1 MGMNFQELVNGFSGP
16 TCIVSVK
23 KTDDGSYE
31 DIRIVAGNKQY
42 LSAVEGMFGE
52 AEGQVFV
59 PDSPYENYIP
69 KDIGFEDHT
78 GNLRSSIGFKLF
90 VDGEPVMENYRKVLN
105 GNEGIAKG
113 KALADEVGQR
123 CEQDQIMLVV
133 TAGMEYAIYV
143 ESRGRDVI
151 ASAEGLCYE
160 NLPQL
165 RTRIEEMVRNAV
177 RRQ

>member
-1 MGMNFQELVNGFSGP
+1 MKRSGKSADDMVDEWVDGFVNAAIQAMGKLGVECVNHA
-16 TCIVSVK
+16 
-23 KTDDGSYE
+23 
-31 DIRIVAGNKQY
+31 RQ
-42 LSAVEGMFGE
+42 
-52 AEGQVFV
+52 
-59 PDSPYENYIP
+59 IP

>member
-1 MGMNFQELVNGFSGP
+1 MKRSGKSADDMVDEWVDGFVNAAIQAMGKLGVECVNHA
-16 TCIVSVK
+16 
-23 KTDDGSYE
+23 
-31 DIRIVAGNKQY
+31 RQ
-42 LSAVEGMFGE
+42 
-52 AEGQVFV
+52 
-59 PDSPYENYIP
+59 IP

-90 VDGEPVMENYRKVLN
+90 VNGEPVMENYRKVLN
-105 GNEGIAKG
+105 GNEGMAKG

-123 CEQDQIMLVV
+123 CQQDQIMLVV

-151 ASAEGLCYE
+151 ASAESLCYE

>member
-1 MGMNFQELVNGFSGP
+1 MGMKRSGKSADDMVDEWVDGFVNAAIQAMGKLG
-16 TCIVSVK
+16 
-23 KTDDGSYE
+23 
-31 DIRIVAGNKQY
+31 
-42 LSAVEGMFGE
+42 VECVNH
-52 AEGQVFV
+52 ARQ
-59 PDSPYENYIP
+59 IP

-90 VDGEPVMENYRKVLN
+90 VNGEPVMENYRKVLN
-105 GNEGIAKG
+105 GNEGMAKG

-123 CEQDQIMLVV
+123 CQQDQIMLVV

-151 ASAEGLCYE
+151 ASAESLCYE

>member
-1 MGMNFQELVNGFSGP
+1 MKRSGKSADDMVDEWVDGFVNAAIQAMGKLGVECVNHA
-16 TCIVSVK
+16 
-23 KTDDGSYE
+23 
-31 DIRIVAGNKQY
+31 RQ
-42 LSAVEGMFGE
+42 
-52 AEGQVFV
+52 
-59 PDSPYENYIP
+59 IP

-105 GNEGIAKG
+105 GDEGIAKG

-151 ASAEGLCYE
+151 ASAESLCYE

>member
-1 MGMNFQELVNGFSGP
+1 MRRSGKSADDMVDEWVDGFVNAAIQAMGSLGVECVNHA
-16 TCIVSVK
+16 
-23 KTDDGSYE
+23 
-31 DIRIVAGNKQY
+31 RQ
-42 LSAVEGMFGE
+42 
-52 AEGQVFV
+52 
-59 PDSPYENYIP
+59 IP

-105 GNEGIAKG
+105 GDEGIANG

-151 ASAEGLCYE
+151 ASAESLCYE